1 MFLVALIR
9 FCFRKKDLKVLN
21 FRIVLSQKEPLVATL
36 SETRARFSRKY
47 VSVQGMSIPNLLEKL
62 QFFWSHSSVFALE
75 K

>member
-36 SETRARFSRKY
+36 SETMHAFPENMFLYK
-47 VSVQGMSIPNLLEKL
+47 
-62 QFFWSHSSVFALE
+62 A
-75 K
+75 